1 MYSKDK
7 TGEKQQHSD
16 ETQKVREAHHNTL
29 KARDEEETH
38 TPVDRKKTGNK
49 PRFDRDR

>member
-7 TGEKQQHSD
+7 TGQKQHND
-16 ETQKVREAHHNTL
+16 ETNKVREAHENTL
-29 KARDEEETH
+29 KARDEEDTH
-38 TPVDRKKTGNK
+38 TSVDRKKMGNK

>member
-1 MYSKDK
+1 VDSKDK
-7 TGEKQQHSD
+7 TDQKQHND
-16 ETQKVREAHHNTL
+16 ETNTVREAHENTL

-38 TPVDRKKTGNK
+38 TSVDRKKTGNR

>member
-7 TGEKQQHSD
+7 TDRNPHSD
-16 ETQKVREAHHNTL
+16 ETNKVREAHENTL
-29 KARDEEETH
+29 KARDEEETD
-38 TPVDRKKTGNK
+38 TSVDRKKTGNR

>member
-7 TGEKQQHSD
+7 TNQKPQSD
-16 ETQKVREAHHNTL
+16 DTNKVREAHENTL
-29 KARDEEETH
+29 KARDEEDTH
-38 TPVDRKKTGNK
+38 TSVDRKKTGNR